1 MSDTSA
7 APEPQRPASTPDHP
21 APSQAPATPPGPTQY
36 GAIPPAPSGSRR
48 RPAVVAASA
57 LALAIPP
64 VAAFAYVGH
73 SVHPATVTAELP
85 PPRAAGVGDAD
96 PGQGLGPDAGQQGD
110 GSAGAGGSSRRGT
123 LPYGQGRSRGG
134 TSGATAGSAV
144 SSAPGVLLI
153 DGTVPGS
160 VTGGNGG
167 TSAGTG
173 MVLSADGYA
182 LTNYHVVESTD
193 KLRVTV
199 ADTGKSYAATVV
211 GADATHDVALL
222 RLQDATDLTPVTID
236 RDDVSVGQA
245 VTAIGNGGGQDR
257 LYQASG
263 TVQQLDDDIT
273 VSADATSSG
282 HQLNGLIRTNAG
294 VVPGY
299 SGGPLF
305 DKQGEVMGINTAASS
320 GGAPEGFAIPIQQ
333 ALTIADQI
341 KAGKTNGTVRVGP
354 RAVLGVQVASSPR
367 AGTSNLPGRGRVP
380 QQSSGSQ
387 GGQDAPGAQ
396 DAPGSGSAGA
406 AGSATGAAVTGVTD
420 GSAAESAGLTA
431 GATITAVDGTP
442 IADAAALQAAISAH
456 AVGDTVE
463 VTWIDESGERH
474 TAKATLKASPL
485 N

>member
-1 MSDTSA
+1 M
-7 APEPQRPASTPDHP
+7 
-21 APSQAPATPPGPTQY
+21 
-36 GAIPPAPSGSRR
+36 
-48 RPAVVAASA
+48 
-57 LALAIPP
+57 
-64 VAAFAYVGH
+64 
-73 SVHPATVTAELP
+73 
-85 PPRAAGVGDAD
+85 
-96 PGQGLGPDAGQQGD
+96 

-245 VTAIGNGGGQDR
+245 VTAIGNGGGGGQDR

-406 AGSATGAAVTGVTD
+406 AGVRDGRGGHGGHRRQRRGVGGPD
-420 GSAAESAGLTA
+420 GRRDDHGGGWHADRRRRRAPGRDLRPRRRRHRRGDLDRRVRRAPHGEGHPESLPAQL
-431 GATITAVDGTP
+431 
-442 IADAAALQAAISAH
+442 
-456 AVGDTVE
+456 
-463 VTWIDESGERH
+463 SGPHR
-474 TAKATLKASPL
+474 S
-485 N
+485 